1 MELNKCRSCG
11 QFIHRTRKLCPQ
23 CMKKYSWD
31 RKYKFFRLKPYKR
44 VSKLQK
50 KAFLAIRDFFKL
62 PTMQEV
68 IFSWLPYKRYD
79 IVIEDKKLIF
89 EIDGKQ
95 HFKQVKMMHKTKKEF
110 EEYQRNDKFKERMA
124 HANGYQV
131 IRIPYDVEVNKEF
144 LQELFKE

>member
-50 KAFLAIRDFFKL
+50 KAFLVIRDFFKL
-62 PTMQEV
+62 PTLQEV
-68 IFSWLPYKRYD
+68 IFDWLPYKRYD
-79 IVIEDKKLIF
+79 IVVEDKKLIF
-89 EIDGKQ
+89 EVDGKQ

-110 EEYQRNDKFKERMA
+110 EEYQRNDRYKERVA
-124 HANGYQV
+124 RENGYKV
-131 IRIPYDVEVNKEF
+131 IRIPYDADVTKEYI
-144 LQELFKE
+144 QELTKE